1 MDKKILLIDD
11 NKMLGKLLA
20 KKIQTTLNCEVDIVF
35 SLAET
40 KALPD
45 DEYFLTFADLCL
57 PDAPN
62 GEVVDYVLTK
72 NWPVIVLTAS
82 NDKATK
88 DKFMDKDILD
98 YIFKES
104 DTCIDQIID
113 SIVKLER
120 YAKTKVILALSKLPE
135 RNEIKKIL
143 TQRKFNVLAAA
154 HGEEAMSYLN
164 DNNDVKLIIA
174 DANMPVIS
182 GSELLSE
189 VRTRFGDHDLG
200 VIILGDKDDALE
212 SSLLINGANE
222 YLIKPLNKESF
233 NCRLDR
239 CLNYMANMQFLSIY
253 NNLDPISGVKNSNA
267 LLNCVEDYLN
277 EISGKEEEFAFAF
290 LDIDNL
296 RNLNE
301 EYGYEVGD
309 KIVKI
314 CADEASNEVKGRDIV
329 GRYSPE
335 KICIV
340 LKNVSQER
348 AIKILS
354 RIRVNIKKAGIL
366 VNLDEVFFT
375 ASIGVVFA
383 KSGDQFE
390 TLINKASE
398 ALSQA
403 KANGKDRVEVCS

>member
-1 MDKKILLIDD
+1 MNKKILLIDD

-164 DNNDVKLIIA
+164 DNNNVKLIIA